1 VSRFVVAAARTPAR
15 PIHPAR
21 EVLTPAPTIARPS
34 ALKARRTAAEPV
46 TVVRVAVWQV
56 GLVLGFVAAGRGW
69 VGGVTVGVM
78 AAGLLAVSA
87 LRIRGVW
94 LSTSAGR
101 WVRFVLRRR
110 VHAGQHLPLPAGT
123 TIASDGVLVGAEGL
137 TVVTR
142 TGARVVPALE
152 AGTDAPRLDLQLVV
166 HRGPRQVGPAAWLAI
181 GVRRDA
187 DTPDDELLRVTLDN
201 ALRRLRRGGHDLT
214 PLSSSE
220 LHRTL
225 HGISHAGPSR
235 ERFRCWQSGR
245 VTQITLRLG
254 ATAAHL
260 PALDRLLA
268 EGRDAA
274 VTAAVRAT
282 GDGVLRVAAISPDAA
297 ERATARL
304 IALGAHLGVRL
315 HRLDGRHGPAVTA
328 SLPLGGDFR

>member
-1 VSRFVVAAARTPAR
+1 MT
-15 PIHPAR
+15 
-21 EVLTPAPTIARPS
+21 
-34 ALKARRTAAEPV
+34 ALRI
-46 TVVRVAVWQV
+46 AVWQV
-56 GLVLGFVAAGRGW
+56 GLVLGSVAAGRGW
-69 VGGVTVGVM
+69 VGGVAWGVT

-87 LRIRGVW
+87 IRVRGVW

-101 WVRFVLRRR
+101 WVRFMLRRR
-110 VHAGQHLPLPAGT
+110 IHSGHHLPLPAGT

-142 TGARVVPALE
+142 TEERVVPALE
-152 AGTDAPRLDLQLVV
+152 ADADAPRLDLQLVV
-166 HRGPRQVGPAAWLAI
+166 HRGPRQAGPAAWLAI

-187 DTPDDELLRVTLDN
+187 DTADDDLLRVTLDN
-201 ALRRLRRGGHDLT
+201 ALRRLRRGGHELN
-214 PLSSSE
+214 PLPSPD

-254 ATAAHL
+254 ATAAQL

-268 EGRDAA
+268 AGRDAA

-282 GDGVLRVAAISPDAA
+282 GDGVLRVAATSPDAA

-304 IALGAHLGVRL
+304 IALGTHLGVPL

-328 SLPLGGDFR
+328 SLPLGGDVR